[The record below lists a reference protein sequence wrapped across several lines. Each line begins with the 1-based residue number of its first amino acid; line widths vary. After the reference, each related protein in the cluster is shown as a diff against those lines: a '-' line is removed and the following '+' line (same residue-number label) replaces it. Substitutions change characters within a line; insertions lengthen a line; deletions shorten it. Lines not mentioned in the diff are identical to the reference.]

1 MKNDRIF
8 YLSSDNDSVRV
19 SSFFIFKKASGTDG
33 ILAMIKNVNLYIG
46 GFLYLASAILN
57 IWLLRYLE
65 YSVVLPLTSLTYIWT
80 MVFSYMILK
89 EKITKKENMWSVLDF
104 DRSNLR
110 FNLKKTGIR
119 SINCKV
125 ISFQWLV
132 AVEIL

>member
-1 MKNDRIF
+1 MVVYFIC
-8 YLSSDNDSVRV
+8 LLIMTVLGSVA
-19 SSFFIFKKASGTDG
+19 SLFLKKASGTDG

-89 EKITKKENMWSVLDF
+89 EKITKKKICGVFLI
-104 DRSNLR
+104 LI
-110 FNLKKTGIR
+110 GAICV
-119 SINCKV
+119 SI
-125 ISFQWLV
+125 
-132 AVEIL
+132 